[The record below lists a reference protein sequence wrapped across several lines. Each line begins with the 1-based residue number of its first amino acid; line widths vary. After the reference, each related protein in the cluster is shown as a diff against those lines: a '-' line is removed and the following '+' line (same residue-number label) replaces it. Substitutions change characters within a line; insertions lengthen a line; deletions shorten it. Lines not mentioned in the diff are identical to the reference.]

1 MKQPKDTPSRPR
13 RGCRLLLAG
22 LLALVLL
29 CACTSLLAYKAFGPT
44 AACKNPATGPA
55 RPGASARTLLS
66 GGRERCYLLYVPP
79 DYDPARPLPLVVSF
93 HGFASSAR
101 AQETVAQWNRLADRE
116 GFVVVYPEGTA
127 FPLRWNA
134 SPEFLAGSVDDV
146 QFFRD
151 LLADVAANVAV
162 DPARF
167 YVSGMSNGGAMTNR
181 IACEAADLV
190 AAASTV
196 AAVPFENPAGCT
208 PAHPVPFIAF
218 HGTADPLVP
227 YEGGSYQL
235 HGLRRLLN
243 VSTDT
248 VTSPSIES
256 WIAGWAERN
265 GCALP
270 PQALPAHGD
279 ASGIRYTGCRDGAEV
294 ILYTIDGGGHT
305 WPGSG
310 PIPFMG
316 KTSQDIDASETLWL
330 FFKAFQLEEGN
341 E

>member
-1 MKQPKDTPSRPR
+1 MNQPTDTPPRPR

-22 LLALVLL
+22 LLVLTLL
-29 CACTSLLAYKAFGPT
+29 CACTAFVISRAFGPT
-44 AACKNPATGPA
+44 PACRNPATGPA
-55 RPGASARTLLS
+55 QPGTSARTLVS
-66 GGRERCYLLYVPP
+66 GGQERCYLLYVPSN
-79 DYDPARPLPLVVSF
+79 YDPARPLPLVVSF

-101 AQETVAQWNRLADRE
+101 GQQSVAQWSRLADRE
-116 GFVVVYPEGTA
+116 GFLVTYPEGTS

-134 SPEFLAGSVDDV
+134 SPEFLAGGVDDV

-162 DPARF
+162 DPSRI

-181 IACEAADLV
+181 IACEAADRV
-190 AAASTV
+190 AAAGTV
-196 AAVPFENPAGCT
+196 AAVPFENPDGCT
-208 PAHPVPFIAF
+208 PARSMPFVAF

-235 HGLRRLLN
+235 HGLRRLLK

-248 VTSPSIES
+248 VRSPSIES

-265 GCALP
+265 GCATP
-270 PQALPAHGD
+270 PQALPASGD

-294 ILYTIDGGGHT
+294 ILYTIEDGGHT

-316 KTSQDIDASETLWL
+316 KTSQDIDASETMWQ
-330 FFKAFQLEEGN
+330 FFKAFPLSKP
-341 E
+341 